1 MGSKIESKIVKV
13 EADLHMVLN
22 FEDFTVGSKFES
34 IARVITQE
42 DIARFA
48 ELTGDFNSLHLDR
61 EYAKTTLFK
70 GTIAHG
76 LLTLGVA
83 LGLWYSLDLTTDSI
97 VTFVGINNLSF
108 AAPVYPGDS
117 IHLLSQVI
125 LARESK
131 SRIDS
136 GLVTFKDNVINQNG
150 KSVLEF
156 ERTFIIKKGREKAH

>member
-1 MGSKIESKIVKV
+1 
-13 EADLHMVLN
+13 MVLN

-34 IARVITQE
+34 NAKVITQE
-42 DIARFA
+42 DITKFA
-48 ELTGDFNSLHLDR
+48 KLTGDFNSLHLDQ
-61 EYAKTTLFK
+61 EYAKTTFFK
-70 GTIAHG
+70 QTIAHG

-97 VTFVGINNLSF
+97 VTFVGMNNLSF

-117 IHLLSQVI
+117 IHLFSQVI
-125 LARESK
+125 SARELK

-136 GLVTFKDNVINQNG
+136 GLVTFKDSVINQNG

-156 ERTFIIKKGREKAH
+156 ERTFIIKKAQSP